1 MGQIKKAYLAEIEA
15 RAAGLPCLLGVTHY
29 FERSPDHGSRDSD
42 MDYRGFVEVEWE
54 LLDRRGNPA
63 SWLMKKVSA
72 DEMGLLEDV
81 LIERMRNGE

>member
-1 MGQIKKAYLAEIEA
+1 
-15 RAAGLPCLLGVTHY
+15 
-29 FERSPDHGSRDSD
+29 